1 MRSSRSIVEKDENFV
16 RKLNFYGIKFFT
28 SKRSITIFNRLRKR
42 RLPGSMC
49 IFFFFISV
57 QENYTIM
64 FTARNT
70 VSVPRLIKSSRVYEL
85 NNDETSN
92 EWQEGNLRVGR
103 SREPWDSVSMEEQ
116 KENVYIRELPSVNFT
131 YNETKGNQLLTHNE
145 ATLSHKRFKRGVI
158 HLYNMV
164 VCATGCNPLAYKGY
178 GCYCGF
184 LGSGYVIDGIDR
196 CCKMHDWCYD
206 ATDCPMFSEYFVP
219 YYWRCYHGYKPV
231 CAVEHGN
238 WGGSGSCAQ
247 RLCECDRT
255 FAECL
260 KRYPCPTTK
269 AVCTSS
275 PWRLV
280 QNLFMVM

>member
-1 MRSSRSIVEKDENFV
+1 MNLERIYHWSRMPRAKHRWRFFV
-16 RKLNFYGIKFFT
+16 LSHVILLTLSCCNSR
-28 SKRSITIFNRLRKR
+28 
-42 RLPGSMC
+42 
-49 IFFFFISV
+49 
-57 QENYTIM
+57 
-64 FTARNT
+64 ARNT

>member
-1 MRSSRSIVEKDENFV
+1 MIHKRVKTVLIFHSSNWPQMIPRRKIFILLSLVIFV
-16 RKLNFYGIKFFT
+16 MLPCYQSRARNNPSTQKLI
-28 SKRSITIFNRLRKR
+28 RNRESYK
-42 RLPGSMC
+42 LPEDKLL
-49 IFFFFISV
+49 F
-57 QENYTIM
+57 NYTKDQKKE
-64 FTARNT
+64 N
-70 VSVPRLIKSSRVYEL
+70 LHIKQ
-85 NNDETSN
+85 NDEK
-92 EWQEGNLRVGR
+92 
-103 SREPWDSVSMEEQ
+103 WDAIPIQYQ
-116 KENVYIRELPSVNFT
+116 KKNGYIHESPSVNFT
-131 YNETKGNQLLTHNE
+131 HNHTRDNELPMYGEQIST
-145 ATLSHKRFKRGVI
+145 HKRFKRGVI

-206 ATDCPMFSEYFVP
+206 ATECPTFSEYFVP
-219 YYWRCYHGYKPV
+219 YYWRCYRGYKPV

-247 RLCECDRT
+247 RLCECDRS

-280 QNLFMVM
+280 QNLFMIM

>member
-1 MRSSRSIVEKDENFV
+1 MN
-16 RKLNFYGIKFFT
+16 
-28 SKRSITIFNRLRKR
+28 RKR
-42 RLPGSMC
+42 INVTLLLHGSGMPQPMLQWR
-49 IFFFFISV
+49 ILFVVLFVILVSSP
-57 QENYTIM
+57 YGDSR
-64 FTARNT
+64 ARNPLNVQKVIANSKT
-70 VSVPRLIKSSRVYEL
+70 VRLNK
-85 NNDETSN
+85 DETSTN
-92 EWQEGNLRVGR
+92 HVDDEWYQGSLPVGQGG
-103 SREPWDSVSMEEQ
+103 ELLESVSIQNQ
-116 KENVYIRELPSVNFT
+116 KANVYIQGRPFVNFT
-131 YNETKGNQLLTHNE
+131 HNVTEDYQLVIHNE
-145 ATLSHKRFKRGVI
+145 ETVSHKRFKRGVI
-158 HLYNMV
+158 HLYNML

-247 RLCECDRT
+247 RLCECDRS

-280 QNLFMVM
+280 QNLFMTM

>member
-1 MRSSRSIVEKDENFV
+1 MKGRRINAALIPHCYDSKQMIRWISFIFLSLVILVTLPCYESR
-16 RKLNFYGIKFFT
+16 
-28 SKRSITIFNRLRKR
+28 
-42 RLPGSMC
+42 
-49 IFFFFISV
+49 
-57 QENYTIM
+57 
-64 FTARNT
+64 ARNT
-70 VSVPRLIKSSRVYEL
+70 QSTQKLIRNRQIYKLQKDKPLSNYIEDDWNKKNLHVER
-85 NNDETSN
+85 NDE
-92 EWQEGNLRVGR
+92 
-103 SREPWDSVSMEEQ
+103 PWGSSSMRQ
-116 KENVYIRELPSVNFT
+116 QNENVYIRESSSANFT
-131 YNETKGNQLLTHNE
+131 YNDTGNTQLLEHNE
-145 ATLSHKRFKRGVI
+145 ESLTHRRFKRGVI

-206 ATDCPMFSEYFVP
+206 ATECPMFSEYFVP

-247 RLCECDRT
+247 RLCECDRS

-260 KRYPCPTTK
+260 RRYPCPTTK

-280 QNLFMVM
+280 QNLFMIM

>member
-1 MRSSRSIVEKDENFV
+1 MKTYSMN
-16 RKLNFYGIKFFT
+16 
-28 SKRSITIFNRLRKR
+28 RKR
-42 RLPGSMC
+42 IKIVLIPYVFGWPQSISWTFWRIVLILSLVILPRLPCYEGR
-49 IFFFFISV
+49 
-57 QENYTIM
+57 
-64 FTARNT
+64 ARNT
-70 VSVPRLIKSSRVYEL
+70 LRIQRSIEDNRVYKL
-85 NNDETSN
+85 NTDEPSSHYIEND
-92 EWQEGNLRVGR
+92 WQEGNPYILQN
-103 SREPWDSVSMEEQ
+103 REPWDTVSINQQ
-116 KENVYIRELPSVNFT
+116 KNNIYLHEPLSVNFT
-131 YNETKGNQLLTHNE
+131 YNDTNSNQLLTHHE
-145 ATLSHKRFKRGVI
+145 ESMSRKRFKRGVI

-206 ATDCPMFSEYFVP
+206 ATECPMFSEYFVP

-260 KRYPCPTTK
+260 RRYPCPTTK